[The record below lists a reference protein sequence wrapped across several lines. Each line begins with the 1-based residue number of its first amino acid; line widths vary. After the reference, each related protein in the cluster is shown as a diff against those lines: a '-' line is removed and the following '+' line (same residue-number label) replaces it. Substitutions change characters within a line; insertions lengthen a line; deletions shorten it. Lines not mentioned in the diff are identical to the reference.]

1 MFKKFTLITFLAS
14 SFFVSIYPTKKENIQ
29 IFNYCYALEKLIT
42 KNSIQS
48 KKKLSEKFKSISKET
63 LKIGINETRGD
74 LINKIID
81 KYKKSKD
88 PIIFNLVS
96 NKIYCLGGYWL
107 EIIKPGIFESIF
119 YKESQKK
126 INQFKELKDE
136 VDLLIN
142 DMNSEYKIIKE
153 DLLKDINTE
162 YENIKKDFNNI
173 F

>member
-1 MFKKFTLITFLAS
+1 M
-14 SFFVSIYPTKKENIQ
+14 
-29 IFNYCYALEKLIT
+29 
-42 KNSIQS
+42 NS
-48 KKKLSEKFKSISKET
+48 LY
-63 LKIGINETRGD
+63 G
-74 LINKIID
+74 
-81 KYKKSKD
+81 
-88 PIIFNLVS
+88 
-96 NKIYCLGGYWL
+96 
-107 EIIKPGIFESIF
+107 
-119 YKESQKK
+119 SQKK